1 MQEAPQSGG
10 RQAVAD
16 AVLAMQA
23 LVTDQK
29 GNSDFP
35 STAATR
41 AAADAALSSLQMAGA
56 VGKLLRVR
64 TDSGLHVRWD
74 SLPHNWLICGLA

>member
-56 VGKLLRVR
+56 VAKLLRVR
-64 TDSGLHVRWD
+64 TQCGLHERWD
-74 SLPHNWLICGLA
+74 GLPSPLMVC

>member
-1 MQEAPQSGG
+1 M
-10 RQAVAD
+10 
-16 AVLAMQA
+16 LAMQA

-56 VGKLLRVR
+56 VAKLLRVR
-64 TDSGLHVRWD
+64 TVCGLHERWEGLSYAAD
-74 SLPHNWLICGLA
+74 SRLAGVLTCCLCGCSSCCK

>member
-16 AVLAMQA
+16 TVLAMQA

-41 AAADAALSSLQMAGA
+41 AAADAALNSLQVAGA
-56 VGKLLRVR
+56 VAKMLRVR
-64 TDSGLHVRWD
+64 TQCGLHEQWG
-74 SLPHNWLICGLA
+74 SLLRDWWTCR